1 MRLIFLTC
9 VISWLAGAQ
18 ALAAD
23 VLGVAADAREG
34 GARLTIELADAQPF
48 KAFALANPAR
58 LVIDLPDA
66 AWRGEP
72 FDGPKAGVTRLRHG
86 AFRPGVYR
94 LVFDLDA
101 EGKISAKK
109 IVKTDD
115 SVRLLIDIAYS
126 PDLAAAPQPWSP
138 FQAVADPKPEAA
150 AAPGPAPPSPPAA
163 ETPATT
169 ASPPPAP
176 PRRPPVRTVM
186 LDAGHGGADPGAIGK
201 GGVIE
206 KKVVLAVARTVKKL
220 LETDAR
226 YKVVMT
232 RDRDIFLRLRERVRR
247 GREAKA
253 DLFVSIHADSHPNA
267 GVSGASLYTL
277 SETASDAEAA
287 RLARAENK
295 ADLIGG
301 VELEDEPQEVY
312 DILLDLAQRE
322 TKNQSSAA
330 ADDLLFALAANQPL
344 LRRPKRS
351 AGFAVLK
358 APDVPSVLIELGF
371 LSNPTDAKR
380 LGKPEGR
387 DRIAAAIAE
396 GVRRYFDGANTARGQ
411 AHGKQTEAVP
421 GKPG

>member
-1 MRLIFLTC
+1 MRLIFLTWL
-9 VISWLAGAQ
+9 IGWLAGAQ

-34 GARLTIELADAQPF
+34 GAQLSIQLADAQPF
-48 KAFALANPAR
+48 KVFALANPAR
-58 LVIDLPDA
+58 IVVDLPDA
-66 AWRGEP
+66 AWRGAA

-86 AFRPGVYR
+86 AYRPGVYR

-101 EGKISAKK
+101 EGKVAGKK
-109 IVKTDD
+109 IVKTADAT
-115 SVRLLIDIAYS
+115 RLLIDIAYS
-126 PDLAAAPQPWSP
+126 ADLAAAPTPWNP
-138 FQAVADPKPEAA
+138 FQAAAEPKPETEAPAA
-150 AAPGPAPPSPPAA
+150 AAPPAR
-163 ETPATT
+163 PATETLAAT
-169 ASPPPAP
+169 ASPPPTP
-176 PRRPPVRTVM
+176 PRRPPVRTVV
-186 LDAGHGGADPGAIGK
+186 LDAGHGGVDPGAVGK

-206 KKVVLAVARTVKKL
+206 KKVVLAVARAVKKH

-226 YKVVMT
+226 YRVVMT

-287 RLARAENK
+287 RLAQAENK

-344 LRRPKRS
+344 LRRPKRA

-411 AHGKQTEAVP
+411 AHGKRADPVP